1 MFCSISSNN
10 DRKRCRAGGRRE
22 DNTSIPMVPIL
33 TLPSPLPHPIHTI
46 LGSGI
51 ECKFNDVKYGIVSLR
66 NDKGTSM
73 NDKKKHIN
81 DRRKSRRI
89 LEEVP

>member
-33 TLPSPLPHPIHTI
+33 TLSSPPPHPIHTI
-46 LGSGI
+46 FGSGI
-51 ECKFNDVKYGIVSLR
+51 GRKFFDVKDGIVGLR
-66 NDKGTSM
+66 NDKSASM
-73 NDKKKHIN
+73 NDKKKTHK
-81 DRRKSRRI
+81 R
-89 LEEVP
+89 